1 MTRMAR
7 NGPRS
12 LAMKSRAQICSAL
25 LALAAGLAH
34 AQATVEEAIEEAVA
48 ARNRGAIFEAAEIL
62 ARADADSAA
71 RVRLEQAVNAY
82 YLGRY
87 RRARELLAEVL
98 ADPAAG
104 SALKNRAVVW
114 VARTNRAQLSRLGR
128 RPFQFNAA
136 VGLGSDSNANNVSR
150 AGSPGNPPGLELEDD
165 FDLVP
170 DRPVPERQDD
180 SYAFYRVGAGYAM
193 QPAEPANRG
202 GYPLAYRWTNSVS
215 HYSRRFDE
223 VDAWNTQYT
232 RLASALAFEK
242 YRQWAG
248 SAALSVLDYR
258 LDGDRLVGFGTA
270 ALSFKRLMR
279 PVNLGVQVAFQRLDY
294 QQDAWSAGTGNRFR
308 VQAFVEGAISPRHS
322 FRAALEPQRFRAAV
336 QSRSY
341 RGIRAHLQHA
351 WQGRVWRLYSRL
363 IYEKNRYRD
372 ADPVGVPLFGS
383 IEPGDAA
390 EARRDTR
397 LRLAVNL
404 VRPLTDRLSL
414 SLNAQYLRSNSNERP
429 RDLSKRQIDLSI
441 RYRL

>member
-1 MTRMAR
+1 MTRKAR
-7 NGPRS
+7 KGPGS
-12 LAMKSRAQICSAL
+12 LATKKLAQCCCAL

-34 AQATVEEAIEEAVA
+34 AQQTVQEAIADAVE
-48 ARNRGAIFEAAEIL
+48 ARNRGAIFEAVEIL
-62 ARADADSAA
+62 GRADAVPSAP
-71 RVRLEQAVNAY
+71 VRLEQAVNAY

-87 RRARELLAEVL
+87 RRARELLAKVL

-104 SALKNRAVVW
+104 SALKNRAVAW
-114 VARTNRAQLSRLGR
+114 VARTNRAQLNRLDR
-128 RPFQFNAA
+128 RPFHFNAA
-136 VGLGSDSNANNVSR
+136 LGLGTDSNANN
-150 AGSPGNPPGLELEDD
+150 AGGADNAPGLELEDD
-165 FDLVP
+165 FDSLP
-170 DRPVPERQDD
+170 DRPAPQRQDD
-180 SYAFYRVGAGYAM
+180 RYAFYRVGAGYAM

-215 HYSRRFDE
+215 HHSRRFDE

-242 YRQWAG
+242 YRQWSG
-248 SAALSVLDYR
+248 SAALTVLDYR

-294 QQDAWSAGTGNRFR
+294 RQDAWSAGTGNRFR
-308 VQAFVEGAISPRHS
+308 VQAFVEGPIGRRHS

-363 IYEKNRYRD
+363 IYEKNSYRD
-372 ADPVGVPLFGS
+372 AELMAQPLFGPF
-383 IEPGDAA
+383 EPGEAVAD
-390 EARRDTR
+390 ARRDTR

-414 SLNAQYLRSNSNERP
+414 SLNAQYLRSNSNDRP

>member
-1 MTRMAR
+1 MTRRAR
-7 NGPRS
+7 KRPRS
-12 LAMKSRAQICSAL
+12 LAMKKRAQFCCAL
-25 LALAAGLAH
+25 LALAAGLAD
-34 AQATVEEAIEEAVA
+34 AQESVQEAIEEAVE

-62 ARADADSAA
+62 TRAGAVHSA
-71 RVRLEQAVNAY
+71 RVRVEQAVNAY

-104 SALKNRAVVW
+104 AALKNRAIVW
-114 VARTNRAQLSRLGR
+114 VARTNRAQVSRLDR

-136 VGLGSDSNANNVSR
+136 LGFGADSNANN
-150 AGSPGNPPGLELEDD
+150 AGSAGNAPGIALEDD
-165 FDLVP
+165 FDSLP
-170 DRPVPERQDD
+170 DSPAPQRQND
-180 SYAFYRVGAGYAM
+180 SYAFYRVAAGYAM

-248 SAALSVLDYR
+248 SAVLSVLDYR

-294 QQDAWSAGTGNRFR
+294 QQDAWSAGTGNRYR
-308 VQAFVEGAISPRHS
+308 VQAFVEGSIGRRHS

-383 IEPGDAA
+383 IEPGDDA